1 MGANL
6 FRSRRRR
13 LLAAAGLAAYLL
25 IAKQARAQ
33 QGPAPNGAPFTEN
46 VHGEPD
52 GASNGSGQTP
62 RTLTLKDTVA
72 LALRNSRELQ
82 LAHLQYLIMQHQAAG
97 DRSQFMPNLAAGSG
111 VAYTQGF
118 PLLASGGL
126 PALFT
131 ASYDQALFNPQLRG
145 ELHASEQR
153 AAEQSITLDAA
164 RDGVMIKAATGYLEL
179 AKVRHGLDLMQK
191 ERDSAAKILELMRER
206 VAAGQ
211 ELPVEETRAELNL
224 ARTDQRIA
232 QLEDQDDS
240 VSADLRDL
248 TGLPSDQPI
257 EVSAED
263 LPNAAAQSVSDLVA
277 QAMNNNTELKRAE
290 TERLVSEQTLRGQ
303 KGAYW
308 PTLTLIGQ
316 YSILS
321 KFNNYAEFF
330 NKFVRNNYVVG
341 MQVNIP
347 IFSAQQN
354 AAVSL
359 AKENLSAATLQ
370 VEQVRSELSRDVSK
384 QARQAHELD
393 LANQVAKLELQVA
406 EENLHDLEAQFD
418 QGRASLKDLEA
429 AHMEESDKWLAYL
442 DANFARQQAQLELL
456 RTTGQ
461 VASVL
466 Q

>member
-1 MGANL
+1 MRAKVSGTM
-6 FRSRRRR
+6 RRTRWVAAGLSAC
-13 LLAAAGLAAYLL
+13 LLAAGAAW
-25 IAKQARAQ
+25 AQ
-33 QGPAPNGAPFTEN
+33 QEPAPNGA
-46 VHGEPD
+46 
-52 GASNGSGQTP
+52 SNGPGQTA
-62 RTLTLKDTVA
+62 RSLTLKDTVA
-72 LALRNSRELQ
+72 LAVRNSRELQ
-82 LAHLQYLIMQHQAAG
+82 LAHWQYVIAQHEAAG
-97 DRSQFMPNLAAGSG
+97 DRSQFLPNLSAGSG

-131 ASYDQALFNPQLRG
+131 ASYSEALFNPELRG
-145 ELHASEQR
+145 ELRASEQR
-153 AAEQSITLDAA
+153 VTEQSISLDAA
-164 RDGVMIKAATGYLEL
+164 RDGVMVKAALGYLEL
-179 AKVRHGLDLMQK
+179 AKVRHGLDLMRK
-191 ERDSAAKILELMRER
+191 ERDSAEKILDLMRER

-211 ELPVEETRAELNL
+211 ELPIEQTRAELNL

-232 QLEDQDDS
+232 QLEDEDDT

-248 TGLPSDQPI
+248 TGLPPDQPI

-263 LPNAAAQSVSDLVA
+263 LPGAAGQTVSDLVA
-277 QAMNNNTELKRAE
+277 QAMNNNTDLKRAE
-290 TERLVSEQTLRGQ
+290 TARLASEQVLRGQ
-303 KGAYW
+303 RGAYW

-316 YSILS
+316 YSVLS
-321 KFNNYAEFF
+321 KFNHYSEFF
-330 NKFVRNNYVVG
+330 NKFVRNDYVFGV
-341 MQVNIP
+341 QVNIP

-359 AKENLSAATLQ
+359 AKANLSAATLQ
-370 VEQVRSELSRDVSK
+370 VEQERSQLSRDVSK

-406 EENLHDLEAQFD
+406 EENLHGLEAQFD

-429 AHMEESDKWLAYL
+429 AHMDESDKWLQFL
-442 DANFARQQAQLELL
+442 DATFARQQAQLELL

>member
-1 MGANL
+1 M
-6 FRSRRRR
+6 
-13 LLAAAGLAAYLL
+13 
-25 IAKQARAQ
+25 
-33 QGPAPNGAPFTEN
+33 
-46 VHGEPD
+46 
-52 GASNGSGQTP
+52 
-62 RTLTLKDTVA
+62 
-72 LALRNSRELQ
+72 RNSRELQ
-82 LAHLQYLIMQHQAAG
+82 LAHLQYVIAQHEAGG
-97 DRSQFMPNLAAGSG
+97 DRSQFLPNLTAGSG

-131 ASYDQALFNPQLRG
+131 ASYSEALFNPELRG

-153 AAEQSITLDAA
+153 AAEQGISLDAA
-164 RDGVMIKAATGYLEL
+164 RDGVMVKAALGYLEL
-179 AKVRHGLDLMQK
+179 AKVRHGLDLMRK
-191 ERDSAAKILELMRER
+191 ERDSAEKILDLMRER

-211 ELPVEETRAELNL
+211 ELPIEQTRAELNL

-232 QLEDQDDS
+232 QLEDEDDT

-248 TGLPSDQPI
+248 TGLPPDQPI

-263 LPNAAAQSVSDLVA
+263 LPGAAGQTVSDLVA
-277 QAMNNNTELKRAE
+277 QAMNNNTDLKRAE
-290 TERLVSEQTLRGQ
+290 TARLASEQFLRGQ
-303 KGAYW
+303 KGGYW

-316 YSILS
+316 YSVLS
-321 KFNNYAEFF
+321 KFNNYSEFF
-330 NKFVRNNYVVG
+330 NKFVRNDYVFG
-341 MQVNIP
+341 IQVNIP

-359 AKENLSAATLQ
+359 ARENLSAATLQ
-370 VEQVRSELSRDVSK
+370 VEQERSQLSRNVSK
-384 QARQAHELD
+384 QARQVHELD

-429 AHMEESDKWLAYL
+429 AHMDESDKWLQFL
-442 DANFARQQAQLELL
+442 DATFARQQAQLELL

>member
-1 MGANL
+1 MRAEVSGTM
-6 FRSRRRR
+6 RRTRLVAAGLSAC
-13 LLAAAGLAAYLL
+13 LLAAGAAW
-25 IAKQARAQ
+25 AQ
-33 QGPAPNGAPFTEN
+33 QEPAPNGA
-46 VHGEPD
+46 
-52 GASNGSGQTP
+52 SNGPGQAA
-62 RTLTLKDTVA
+62 RSLTLKDTVA
-72 LALRNSRELQ
+72 LAVRNSRELQ
-82 LAHLQYLIMQHQAAG
+82 LAHLQYIIAQHEAAG
-97 DRSQFMPNLAAGSG
+97 NRSQFLPNLTAGSG

-131 ASYDQALFNPQLRG
+131 ASYSESLFNPELRG

-153 AAEQSITLDAA
+153 AAEQGISLDAA
-164 RDGVMIKAATGYLEL
+164 RDGVMVKAALGYLEL
-179 AKVRHGLDLMQK
+179 AKVRHGLDLMRK
-191 ERDSAAKILELMRER
+191 ERDSAEKILDLMRER

-211 ELPVEETRAELNL
+211 ELPIEQTRAELSL
-224 ARTDQRIA
+224 ARTDERIA
-232 QLEDQDDS
+232 QLEDEDDA

-248 TGLPSDQPI
+248 TGLPPDEPI

-263 LPNAAAQSVSDLVA
+263 LPGAAGQTVSELVA
-277 QAMNNNTELKRAE
+277 QAMNNNTDLRRAE
-290 TERLVSEQTLRGQ
+290 TARLASEQVLRGQ

-316 YSILS
+316 YSVLS
-321 KFNNYAEFF
+321 KFNNYSEFF
-330 NKFVRNNYVVG
+330 NKFVRNDYVFGV
-341 MQVNIP
+341 QVNIP

-359 AKENLSAATLQ
+359 ARENLSAATLQ
-370 VEQVRSELSRDVSK
+370 VEQERSQLSRDVSK

-429 AHMEESDKWLAYL
+429 AHMDESDKWLQFL
-442 DANFARQQAQLELL
+442 DATFARQQAQLELL

>member
-1 MGANL
+1 MRAKISGTMRWTRLVAAGL
-6 FRSRRRR
+6 SAC
-13 LLAAAGLAAYLL
+13 LLAAGA
-25 IAKQARAQ
+25 ARAQ
-33 QGPAPNGAPFTEN
+33 QEPAAN
-46 VHGEPD
+46 
-52 GASNGSGQTP
+52 GASNGPGQAA
-62 RTLTLKDTVA
+62 RSLTLRDAVA
-72 LALRNSRELQ
+72 LAVRNSRELQ
-82 LAHLQYLIMQHQAAG
+82 LAHLQYVIAQHEAAG
-97 DRSQFMPNLAAGSG
+97 NRSQFLPNVAAGSG
-111 VAYTQGF
+111 AAYTQGF

-131 ASYDQALFNPQLRG
+131 ASYSEALFNPELRG

-153 AAEQSITLDAA
+153 AAEQSISLDAA
-164 RDGVMIKAATGYLEL
+164 RDGVMVKAALGYLEL
-179 AKVRHGLDLMQK
+179 AKVRHGLDLMRK
-191 ERDSAAKILELMRER
+191 ERDSAEKILELMRER

-211 ELPVEETRAELNL
+211 ELPIEQTRAELNL
-224 ARTDQRIA
+224 ARTDERIA
-232 QLEDQDDS
+232 QLEDEDDT

-248 TGLPSDQPI
+248 TGLPPDQPI

-263 LPNAAAQSVSDLVA
+263 LPGAAGQTVSDLVA
-277 QAMNNNTELKRAE
+277 QAMNNNTDLKRAE
-290 TERLVSEQTLRGQ
+290 TARLASEQMLRAQ
-303 KGAYW
+303 RGAYW
-308 PTLTLIGQ
+308 PTLTFIGQ
-316 YSILS
+316 YSVLS

-330 NKFVRNNYVVG
+330 NKFVRNNYVFG
-341 MQVNIP
+341 IQVNIP

-359 AKENLSAATLQ
+359 ARENLSAATLQ
-370 VEQVRSELSRDVSK
+370 VEQERSQLSRDVSK

-429 AHMEESDKWLAYL
+429 AHMDESDKWLEFL
-442 DANFARQQAQLELL
+442 DATFARQQAQLELL

>member
-1 MGANL
+1 MRANFFGATP
-6 FRSRRRR
+6 RK
-13 LLAAAGLAAYLL
+13 LLGVAGLAACLL
-25 IAKQARAQ
+25 GALAASAQ
-33 QGPAPNGAPFTEN
+33 QGPSSDGATNGAAEATR
-46 VHGEPD
+46 
-52 GASNGSGQTP
+52 A
-62 RTLTLKDTVA
+62 LTLKDTVA

-82 LAHLQYLIMQHQAAG
+82 LAHLQYVIAKNQAAG
-97 DRSQFMPNLAAGSG
+97 DRSQFMPNLSAGSG

-131 ASYDQALFNPQLRG
+131 ASYNQALFNPQLRG

-153 AAEQSITLDAA
+153 AAEQSISLDAA
-164 RDGVMIKAATGYLEL
+164 RDGVMVKAATGYLEL
-179 AKVRHGLDLMQK
+179 AKVRHALDLMNK
-191 ERDSAAKILELMRER
+191 ERESASKILDLMRER

-211 ELPVEETRAELNL
+211 ELPIEQTRAELNL
-224 ARTDQRIA
+224 ARTDERIA
-232 QLEDQDDS
+232 QLEDEDDS

-248 TGLPSDQPI
+248 TGIPSDQPLEI
-257 EVSAED
+257 SAED
-263 LPNAAAQSVSDLVA
+263 LPSAAGQTVSDLVA
-277 QAMNNNTELKRAE
+277 QAMNSNTDLKRVE
-290 TERLVSEQTLRGQ
+290 TERLASEQILRGQ

-308 PTLTLIGQ
+308 PTLTVIGQ

-330 NKFVRNNYVVG
+330 NKFVRNNYLIGV
-341 MQVNIP
+341 QVNIP
-347 IFSAQQN
+347 LFSAQQN

-359 AKENLSAATLQ
+359 AQANLSAATLQ
-370 VEQVRSELSRDVSK
+370 VDEQRSELSRDVSK

-393 LANQVAKLELQVA
+393 LASQVAKLELQVA

-418 QGRASLKDLEA
+418 QGRASLKDLEVG
-429 AHMEESDKWLAYL
+429 HIEESDKWLEFL
-442 DANFARQQAQLELL
+442 DANFARQQAELQLL

>member
-1 MGANL
+1 MSGFCA
-6 FRSRRRR
+6 
-13 LLAAAGLAAYLL
+13 
-25 IAKQARAQ
+25 ARASF
-33 QGPAPNGAPFTEN
+33 GRGVRSGVERTAPRA
-46 VHGEPD
+46 
-52 GASNGSGQTP
+52 
-62 RTLTLKDTVA
+62 LTLKDTVA

-82 LAHLQYLIMQHQAAG
+82 LAHLQYVIAKHQAAG
-97 DRSQFMPNLAAGSG
+97 DRSQFMPNLSAGSG

-118 PLLASGGL
+118 PVAGERRS
-126 PALFT
+126 ARRC
-131 ASYDQALFNPQLRG
+131 SRLRTTRRSSIRNCAG

-153 AAEQSITLDAA
+153 AAEQSISLDAA
-164 RDGVMIKAATGYLEL
+164 RDGVMVKAATGYLEL
-179 AKVRHGLDLMQK
+179 AKVRHGLDLMSK
-191 ERDSAAKILELMRER
+191 ERDSAEKILELMRER

-211 ELPVEETRAELNL
+211 ELPIEETRAELNL
-224 ARTDQRIA
+224 ARTDERIA
-232 QLEDQDDS
+232 QLEDEDDS

-248 TGLPSDQPI
+248 TGIPSDQPLEI
-257 EVSAED
+257 SAED
-263 LPNAAAQSVSDLVA
+263 LPSAAGQTVSDLVA
-277 QAMNNNTELKRAE
+277 QAMNNNTDLKRAE
-290 TERLVSEQTLRGQ
+290 TERLASEQILRGQ

-330 NKFVRNNYVVG
+330 NKFVRNNYLIGV
-341 MQVNIP
+341 QVNIP

-359 AKENLSAATLQ
+359 AQANLSAATLQ
-370 VEQVRSELSRDVSK
+370 VDEERSELSRNVSK

-429 AHMEESDKWLAYL
+429 AHMEESDKWLQFL
-442 DANFARQQAQLELL
+442 DATFARQQAQLELL